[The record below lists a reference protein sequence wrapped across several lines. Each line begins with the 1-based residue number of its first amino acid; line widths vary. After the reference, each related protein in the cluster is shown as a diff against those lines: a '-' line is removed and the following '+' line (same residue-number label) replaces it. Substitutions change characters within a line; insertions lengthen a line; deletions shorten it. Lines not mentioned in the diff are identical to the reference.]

1 MSRMTDPMSR
11 RALLCCCLLVAGLGL
26 AGYGA
31 LRSSGTP
38 APVDA
43 FGPDRPAVARA
54 AGVPRADARTG
65 VPTAEP
71 RAAGVPRLFSWVEPR
86 EAAALT
92 EALPAP
98 SRDVRYVRVNRD
110 VVAGKASPFWQPPGA
125 GRLALPFPDG
135 SVRAVVIDGSEM
147 LGADRFTSTGV
158 LEGRPG
164 SRVSFAW
171 NEGFLH
177 AEIVDPELGR
187 YALRVASADYQQFYR
202 VDPALVPPCEGER
215 RPPRSAAGFSGT
227 VTERGAVAGAV
238 DNPQRADI
246 HLMMVHTQAVLPTL
260 EGAARAAALQ
270 SAFDLAVL
278 KVNDVLAASQVTAR
292 VRLVKVVETRY
303 DEDVSIVSRVQDDA
317 LTALYAT
324 ADGKMDEIH
333 ALRDAAGADV
343 VCLALQRRDSI
354 SSGLSF
360 LLSDQAD
367 PANSRYAFSVIQYT
381 SLAGTSV
388 LPHELGHVLGCAHDR
403 DNASSGPGAYSYS
416 YGYRF
421 IGADGRQYRDIMSY
435 PPGVELG
442 YFSNPRITAPAP
454 AAAPLG
460 IAAGKPGEADA
471 AQTIERNAFATAAYR
486 LQTQTAA
493 DLGTLVNVATR
504 AYVGQGDQVLIGGF
518 VVKGPVPKTILV
530 RAAGPALAGLGVGGA
545 LRDPVLGVFAAGAR
559 VAENDNWSV
568 PIGAAPASPALIA
581 AAATSAG
588 AFPFAAGSADAA
600 VLVTLPAGAYTA
612 VVEGAG
618 QTSGNGLVEA
628 YEVGTE
634 ATRIVNLATRAYAG
648 RDGQELFGGFFVRG
662 DPGVTKRILIRVL
675 GPSLGRAP
683 FNMTGVLDDPE
694 MELRDARGEV
704 LVVSDDW
711 SSGATG
717 GASPEN
723 DFRPLVR
730 LYGERQIAA
739 TGLAPSNRREPCVLL
754 DLPPGGYTVVVRP
767 FELRDTDPSRDQAAK
782 PGVGIVEVYEIAR

>member
-1 MSRMTDPMSR
+1 MSR
-11 RALLCCCLLVAGLGL
+11 RTLLSCCLLVASLGL
-26 AGYGA
+26 AFFA
-31 LRSSGTP
+31 SRRSGERP
-38 APVDA
+38 APVA
-43 FGPDRPAVARA
+43 LAGSVEGPPSTRGVPAQAVELPVAAVAPVS
-54 AGVPRADARTG
+54 AGG
-65 VPTAEP
+65 LEQQ
-71 RAAGVPRLFSWVEPR
+71 LFSWVQPP

-92 EALPAP
+92 AALPAP
-98 SRDVRYVRVNRD
+98 AREVRYVRVNRA
-110 VVAGKASPFWQPPGA
+110 VFAGKASPFWQAPGV

-135 SVRAVVIDGSEM
+135 AVRAVVIDGSEM
-147 LGADRFTSTGV
+147 LGADRFTSGGV

-164 SRVSFAW
+164 SRVTFAW

-187 YALRVASADYQQFYR
+187 YALRVATADYLQFYR

-215 RPPRSAAGFSGT
+215 VPPRSAAGSAGDLAAGGT
-227 VTERGAVAGAV
+227 VVGAVE
-238 DNPQRADI
+238 NPQRADI

-260 EGAARAAALQ
+260 QGAARTAALQ

-292 VRLVKVVETRY
+292 VRLVKVLETQY
-303 DEDVSIVSRVQDDA
+303 DEDVSLVSRVQDDA
-317 LTALYAT
+317 LTALFGT

-333 ALRDAAGADV
+333 AVRDAVGADV

-367 PANSRYAFSVIQYT
+367 PSNPRYAFSVIQYT
-381 SLAGTSV
+381 SMAGTSV

-403 DNASSGPGAYSYS
+403 DNATSGPGAYSYS

-421 IGADGRQYRDIMSY
+421 TGADGRQYRDIMSY

-442 YFSNPRITAPAP
+442 YYSNPRVMAPAP

-460 IAAGKPGEADA
+460 IVAGKPGEADA
-471 AQTIERNAFATAAYR
+471 AQTIERNAFATASYR
-486 LQTQTAA
+486 LQAQTAA

-518 VVKGPVPKTILV
+518 VVSGPVPKTILI
-530 RAAGPALAGLGVGGA
+530 RAAGPSLGALGVQGA
-545 LRDPVLGVFAAGAR
+545 LQDPVLGVYAAGTR
-559 VAENDNWSV
+559 VAENDNWSLPV
-568 PIGAAPASPALIA
+568 GPAPAAPGLIA
-581 AAATSAG
+581 AAAAGAG
-588 AFPFAAGSADAA
+588 AFPFAPGSADAA

-618 QTSGNGLVEA
+618 QTTGAGLVEA
-628 YEVGTE
+628 YEVGRD

-648 RDGQELFGGFFVRG
+648 TDGRELFGGFFVRG
-662 DPGVTKRILIRVL
+662 DPGVPKRILIRVL
-675 GPSLGRAP
+675 GPTLGRAP
-683 FNMTGVLDDPE
+683 FNLTGVLDDPA

-704 LVVSDDW
+704 LVVNDDW
-711 SSGATG
+711 SSGAAG

-767 FELRDTDPSRDQAAK
+767 FELRDPDPTRDQVAK

>member
-1 MSRMTDPMSR
+1 MEARVVR
-11 RALLCCCLLVAGLGL
+11 RDAA
-26 AGYGA
+26 AAQPGA
-31 LRSSGTP
+31 VP
-38 APVDA
+38 AE
-43 FGPDRPAVARA
+43 AR
-54 AGVPRADARTG
+54 GVGGNP
-65 VPTAEP
+65 
-71 RAAGVPRLFSWVEPR
+71 LFSWAQPA

-92 EALPAP
+92 AALPAP
-98 SRDVRYVRVNRD
+98 SREVRYVRVNRELL
-110 VVAGKASPFWQPPGA
+110 AGKTSPFWQPPGV
-125 GRLALPFPDG
+125 GRVTLPWPDG
-135 SVRAVVIDGSEM
+135 SARAVVIAGSEM
-147 LGADRFTSTGV
+147 LGADRFTSVGE

-164 SRVSFAW
+164 SRVTFAW

-177 AEIVDPELGR
+177 AEIADPELGR
-187 YALRVASADYQQFYR
+187 FALRVATAEYLQFYR

-215 RPPRSAAGFSGT
+215 VPPRAASSSSGPEGPGAAAAAAGA
-227 VTERGAVAGAV
+227 E
-238 DNPQRADI
+238 NPQRADI

-260 EGAARAAALQ
+260 QGAARTAALQ
-270 SAFDLAVL
+270 SAFDLAVA

-292 VRLVKVVETRY
+292 VRLVKVVETLY
-303 DEDVSIVSRVQDDA
+303 DEDASLASRVQDDA
-317 LTALYAT
+317 LTALFGT
-324 ADGKMDEIH
+324 VDGKMDEIH

-367 PANSRYAFSVIQYT
+367 PANSRYAFSVIQY
-381 SLAGTSV
+381 SSMAATSV

-403 DNASSGPGAYSYS
+403 DNATSGPGTFSYS

-421 IGADGRQYRDIMSY
+421 VGADGRQYRDIMSY

-460 IAAGKPGEADA
+460 IVAGKPGEADA

-628 YEVGTE
+628 YEVGAE

-767 FELRDTDPSRDQAAK
+767 FELRDTDPARDQPAK

>member
-1 MSRMTDPMSR
+1 MSHRVVPFG
-11 RALLCCCLLVAGLGL
+11 LILVAGLGL
-26 AGYGA
+26 AGSRVF
-31 LRSSGTP
+31 RSAETP

-43 FGPDRPAVARA
+43 FGQVAVGGVRRDAAAARPDAVPPKAR
-54 AGVPRADARTG
+54 GV
-65 VPTAEP
+65 AEN
-71 RAAGVPRLFSWVEPR
+71 RLFSWAQPA

-92 EALPAP
+92 AALPAP
-98 SRDVRYVRVNRD
+98 SREVRYVRVNRD
-110 VVAGKASPFWQPPGA
+110 LLAGKTSPFWQPPGV
-125 GRLALPFPDG
+125 GRVTLPWPDG
-135 SVRAVVIDGSEM
+135 SVRAVVIAGSEM
-147 LGADRFTSTGV
+147 LGADRFTSVGE

-164 SRVSFAW
+164 SRATFAW

-177 AEIVDPELGR
+177 AEIADPELGR
-187 YALRVASADYQQFYR
+187 FALRVATAEYLQFYR

-215 RPPRSAAGFSGT
+215 VPPRSAASPAGPEGP
-227 VTERGAVAGAV
+227 GAAAAAAGA

-260 EGAARAAALQ
+260 QGVARTAALQ
-270 SAFDLAVL
+270 SAFDLAVA

-292 VRLVKVVETRY
+292 VRLVKVVETLY
-303 DEDVSIVSRVQDDA
+303 DEDASLASRVQDDA
-317 LTALYAT
+317 LTALFGT

-367 PANSRYAFSVIQYT
+367 PANSRYAFSVIQY
-381 SLAGTSV
+381 SSMAATSV

-403 DNASSGPGAYSYS
+403 DNATSGPGTFSYS

-421 IGADGRQYRDIMSY
+421 VGADGRQYRDIMAY

-460 IAAGKPGEADA
+460 IVAGKPGEADA

-518 VVKGPVPKTILV
+518 VVKGPVPKSILV
-530 RAAGPALAGLGVGGA
+530 RAAGPSLAGLGVGGA
-545 LRDPVLGVFAAGAR
+545 LRDPVLGVFAAGTR
-559 VAENDNWSV
+559 VAENDNWSA

-600 VLVTLPAGAYTA
+600 VLVALPAGAYTA

-628 YEVGTE
+628 YEVGGE
-634 ATRIVNLATRAYAG
+634 AARIVNLATRAYAG

-662 DPGVTKRILIRVL
+662 DAGVTKRILIRVL
-675 GPSLGRAP
+675 GPSLGRVP

-704 LVVSDDW
+704 LVVNDDW
-711 SSGATG
+711 SSGAIG

-767 FELRDTDPSRDQAAK
+767 FELRDTDPSRDQPAK